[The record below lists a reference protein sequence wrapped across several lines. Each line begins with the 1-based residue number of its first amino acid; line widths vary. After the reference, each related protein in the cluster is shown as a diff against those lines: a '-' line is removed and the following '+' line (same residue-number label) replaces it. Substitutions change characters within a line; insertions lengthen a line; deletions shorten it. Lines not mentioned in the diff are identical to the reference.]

1 MANKTDFSRSLKEN
15 HEPQLL
21 FDPDSRCRD
30 QALGKKV
37 RNLGALVQLKF
48 A

>member
-1 MANKTDFSRSLKEN
+1 MANKTYFFRSLQEN

-21 FDPDSRCRD
+21 FDPDSLCRD
-30 QALGKKV
+30 QAPGKKV